1 MDYQEFI
8 ASKRKA
14 IPSLG
19 FDVKERELNPRLMD
33 WQARV
38 VKWALRR
45 GRSAL
50 FEDCGLGK
58 TFQQLEWARLVHKK
72 TKLPVVV
79 HCPVGVRSQTKSE
92 AEKFG
97 VKCSVAVVDDPS
109 EIIDGINLVN
119 YEKLHKFDG
128 IRFGGVVLDESSILK
143 GMNSKTRELLTDRY
157 ASVEY
162 RLACT
167 ATPSPNDTMELGNHA
182 EFLGVCQA
190 GDMLNRFFYH
200 DSSDT
205 SNWVLMPHG
214 KKDFWSWVSQW
225 AVCIG
230 KPSDIGGSDDG
241 FVLPELR
248 VHRHIV
254 ESVDLPCEGALFSTR
269 GITATSIHEEK
280 RITCATRAAKA
291 CELVDA
297 DDSQCI
303 VWCDTDYESNELTKL
318 IGESVEVKGSMT
330 SQQKIEAFDAFSGGK
345 VKTIITKPSIAGMGL
360 NWQHCNRM
368 VFAGLSYSFE
378 QYYQAVRRC
387 WRFGQVNP
395 VDVHIV
401 IADSESA
408 ITSAIARKESDF
420 DAMRCGMAEAM
431 RDSTLAEFG
440 LREGKRDYK
449 PEGSFSLPSFLKG

>member
-1 MDYQEFI
+1 MNYQEFI

-19 FDVKERELNPRLMD
+19 FDVKDKELNPKLMD
-33 WQARV
+33 WQAKV

-72 TKLPVVV
+72 TKMPVIV
-79 HCPVGVRSQTKSE
+79 HCPVGVRSQTKAE

-97 VKCSVAVVDDPS
+97 VKCSVAVVDEPS
-109 EIIDGINLVN
+109 EIIDGVNLVN

-128 IRFGGVVLDESSILK
+128 VEFGGVVLDESSILK

-157 ASVEY
+157 KDVKY

-182 EFLGVCQA
+182 EFLGVCQS

-254 ESVDLPCEGALFSTR
+254 ESIDTPSNGTLFSVN

-280 RITCATRAAKA
+280 RITCESRSRKA
-291 CELVDA
+291 VEIVDSCE
-297 DDSQCI
+297 SQCI
-303 VWCDTDYESNELTKL
+303 VWCDTDYESNELIKYASDC
-318 IGESVEVKGSMT
+318 IEVKGSMT
-330 SQQKIEAFDAFSGGK
+330 SQQKIDAFDAFSSGK

-387 WRFGQVNP
+387 WRFGQLNP

-401 IADSESA
+401 LADSESA

-449 PEGSFSLPSFLKG
+449 PQGDFVLPSFLKG